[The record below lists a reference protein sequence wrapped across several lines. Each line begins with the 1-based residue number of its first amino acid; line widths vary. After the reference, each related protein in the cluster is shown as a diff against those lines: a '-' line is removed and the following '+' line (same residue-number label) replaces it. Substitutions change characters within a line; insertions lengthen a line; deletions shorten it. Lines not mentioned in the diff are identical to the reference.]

1 MMKTTTITRSSLK
14 EGMIISIVKDK
25 LYVQEVSHNNDD
37 STIVR
42 GNFTSFDEYPSA
54 SYIYYDYQT
63 IKIVLEE

>member
-63 IKIVLEE
+63 IQIVLEE